1 MVGLSVILEN
11 QKSGRNINIISKK
24 SPQVISKTS
33 MLINTS
39 SSSSKV
45 SFVQS
50 ELNYG
55 APAFLEQCFLCKQKL
70 LPAKD
75 IYMYKGDRGFC
86 SVECRC
92 RQILMDEEEI
102 LKKAN
107 CSLAAMKPPPSS
119 ASSSSAPATVK
130 LVETMLVEKELPR
143 TQKQGFFL
151 SFVLY

>member
-11 QKSGRNINIISKK
+11 QKSGSNSNIISKK

-33 MLINTS
+33 MLINTTTTT
-39 SSSSKV
+39 SKV
-45 SFVQS
+45 SFVKS

-55 APAFLEQCFLCKQKL
+55 VPAFLEQCYLCKQKL

-75 IYMYKGDRGFC
+75 IYMYKGDKGFC

-107 CSLAAMKPPPSS
+107 CSLAAMKPPSSS
-119 ASSSSAPATVK
+119 ASSSSAQRHRKAG
-130 LVETMLVEKELPR
+130 R
-143 TQKQGFFL
+143 NHAC
-151 SFVLY
+151 

>member
-11 QKSGRNINIISKK
+11 QKSGSNINIISKK

-33 MLINTS
+33 MLINTT
-39 SSSSKV
+39 SSSKV
-45 SFVQS
+45 SFVKS

-119 ASSSSAPATVK
+119 ASSSSAHRHGKAG
-130 LVETMLVEKELPR
+130 R
-143 TQKQGFFL
+143 NHAC
-151 SFVLY
+151 